1 MKTPIFLKS
10 LWTQLSNKNQVWCNQ
25 MSQSCH
31 IMYSGEH
38 ESSRIG
44 LIFDCTAGEG
54 SRKQKKLWSVSV
66 LLHCCLFDS
75 KSFLPSTHGTTFQF
89 KSLHSIQFLT
99 LSNLLILI
107 LPLTDAS
114 FGLRPHFCFR
124 WFVLF
129 TLLPPF
135 FAILKRRVSRLA

>member
-1 MKTPIFLKS
+1 MNSAFK
-10 LWTQLSNKNQVWCNQ
+10 QNQVWCNQ

-31 IMYSGEH
+31 IMYSGEY

-44 LIFDCTAGEG
+44 LIFDCTAGKG
-54 SRKQKKLWSVSV
+54 LNQKNSDQFPYYYTAAYSILS
-66 LLHCCLFDS
+66 HF
-75 KSFLPSTHGTTFQF
+75 FPPTHGTTFQF
-89 KSLHSIQFLT
+89 KSLHSIHFLT

-135 FAILKRRVSRLA
+135 SCYFIKEGF